1 MNTMGTGAGT
11 GYQRYTRNHVHW
23 GQTSSTALMVYS
35 YPDQW
40 HPLSIVFDTSSFHP
54 SKALCKPIKNMVINH
69 NRELE
74 QTITKIE
81 QYIMLMNQ
89 KPPKATKS
97 RSIQSVVNQTRI
109 KPNLMLQPHCLHK
122 NLP

>member
-11 GYQRYTRNHVHW
+11 GYQRYSRNHVHW

-97 RSIQSVVNQTRI
+97 HQ
-109 KPNLMLQPHCLHK
+109 KPPKADQYNLS
-122 NLP
+122 